1 MSPYRRPRKEK
12 TPESLLKDAAKK
24 LLAYHGIITWPMT
37 AGLGSEPGI
46 PDRIGLCKDGKFLA
60 IEFKSNGRKLT
71 PDQEDKKRQIEA
83 AGGVFILCRE
93 LQDIIDGLN
102 LPGRLF

>member
-1 MSPYRRPRKEK
+1 MRYRPRKPK

-24 LLAYHGIITWPMT
+24 LLAYHGITTWPMM
-37 AGLGSEPGI
+37 AGLGAEPGL
-46 PDRIGLCKDGKFLA
+46 PDRIGLLPGGQFFG

-71 PDQEDKKRQIEA
+71 PAQADKQRQIEA

>member
-1 MSPYRRPRKEK
+1 LRFKKTK
-12 TPESLLKDAAKK
+12 TPETILKNAAKK
-24 LLAYHGIITWPMT
+24 LLAMYHIITWPMT

-46 PDRIGLCKDGKFLA
+46 PDRIGILPGGRFLA

-71 PDQEDKKRQIEA
+71 PAQEEKKHQIEKS
-83 AGGVFILCRE
+83 GGIFIVCRSLDDLIE
-93 LQDIIDGLN
+93 GLN